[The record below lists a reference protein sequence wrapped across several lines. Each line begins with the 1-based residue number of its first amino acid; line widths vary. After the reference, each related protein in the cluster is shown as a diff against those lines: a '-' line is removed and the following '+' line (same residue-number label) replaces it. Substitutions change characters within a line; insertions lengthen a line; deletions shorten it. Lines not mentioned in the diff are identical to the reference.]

1 MLIEKIGG
9 NHMKD
14 FTKGNETKLILYFAL
29 PMLIGNILQQSYT
42 IVDSIIVGRTLGK
55 VALGAIVT
63 TLPINFFML
72 SLTLGITMGAT
83 IVIAQYYGAKDMQN
97 LRKAVDTSF
106 IFIMICSIVIAILG
120 YTFSYQILEFLR
132 VPENV
137 ISHSAIYLKVTF
149 LGIPLMFG
157 YNIISSML
165 RGLGDS
171 KRPLY
176 FLMVSAIIN
185 IILDIL
191 FVVVFKLGILG
202 SAYATLIAQG
212 SSFLIG
218 FFYINKKNDMLKISF
233 KNLQLDK
240 SILYR
245 ILKIGVPAGV
255 QYLLVSVAMMLVQS
269 LINGFGTETITAFGA
284 AGRIDSIGTMTAITF
299 SSALSS
305 FVAQNFGAGEYERVK
320 KGFKSTIIMSMIIVL
335 CITLIIQIFKNGIMT
350 MFVTDKDVIEIGI
363 KYLAVNSLFYIFPT
377 IQFIIYALFR
387 GAGDSIIPM
396 IISVSSLWII
406 RIPIAYFLS
415 SKIGSDSIYWSNCA
429 SWFIGFVLAYVY
441 YINGRWKNKVLRNYR
456 KM

>member
-1 MLIEKIGG
+1 
-9 NHMKD
+9 MKD

-42 IVDSIIVGRTLGK
+42 LVDSVIVGRTLGK

-63 TLPINFFML
+63 TLPINFFIL

-97 LRKAVDTSF
+97 LRKAVNTSF
-106 IFIMICSIVIAILG
+106 AFIMISSMVIAISG
-120 YTFSYQILEFLR
+120 YTFSYKILEFLN
-132 VPENV
+132 VPESV
-137 ISHSAIYLKVTF
+137 ISQSALYLKVTF

-176 FLMVSAIIN
+176 FLMVSSIIN
-185 IILDIL
+185 ILLDIL
-191 FVVVFKLGILG
+191 FVVVFNFGILG

-212 SSFLIG
+212 SSFFIGLI
-218 FFYINKKNDMLKISF
+218 YINRKNDMLKINL
-233 KNLQLDK
+233 KNLQFDK
-240 SILYR
+240 IILYR

-255 QYLLVSVAMMLVQS
+255 QYLLVSIGMMLVQS

-320 KGFKSTIIMSMIIVL
+320 KGFKSTIIMSVIIVL
-335 CITLIIQIFKNGIMT
+335 CIMLIIQVFKNDIMT
-350 MFVTDKDVIEIGI
+350 MFVTDKDVIDIGV
-363 KYLAVNSLFYIFPT
+363 KYLEVNSLFYIFPT
-377 IQFIIYALFR
+377 IQFITYALLR

-396 IISVSSLWII
+396 IISVTSLWII

-415 SKIGSDSIYWSNCA
+415 SKIGSDCIYWSNCVA
-429 SWFIGFVLAYVY
+429 WFIGFLLAYVY
-441 YINGRWKNKVLRNYR
+441 YINGRWKSKVIAL
-456 KM
+456 KVIEKG

>member
-1 MLIEKIGG
+1 
-9 NHMKD
+9 MKD

-29 PMLIGNILQQSYT
+29 PMLIGNILQQTYT

-63 TLPINFFML
+63 TLPINFFIL
-72 SLTLGITMGAT
+72 SLILGITMGST

-106 IFIMICSIVIAILG
+106 VFILISAMVIAILG
-120 YTFSYQILEFLR
+120 YSFSYKILEFLK
-132 VPENV
+132 VPENI
-137 ISHSAIYLKVTF
+137 ISQSVMYLKVTF

-165 RGLGDS
+165 RGVGDS

-176 FLMVSAIIN
+176 FLMFSASIN

-191 FVVVFKLGILG
+191 LVVVFNFGILG

-212 SSFLIG
+212 SSFFIG
-218 FFYINKKNDMLKISF
+218 IFYINRKNDVLKINF
-233 KNLQLDK
+233 KKLQLDK
-240 SILYR
+240 TILYR

-255 QYLLVSVAMMLVQS
+255 QYLLVSIGMMLVQS

-305 FVAQNFGAGEYERVK
+305 FVAQNFGAGEYERAK
-320 KGFKSTIIMSMIIVL
+320 KGFKSTIIMSVIIVL
-335 CITLIIQIFKNGIMT
+335 CITLIVQIFKNGLMT
-350 MFVTDKDVIEIGI
+350 MFVTDKDVIGIGM

-377 IQFIIYALFR
+377 IQFITYALLR

-396 IISVSSLWII
+396 FISVTSLWII

-415 SKIGSDSIYWSNCA
+415 SKIGSGCIYWSNCA
-429 SWFIGFVLAYVY
+429 SWVIGFVLAYGY
-441 YINGRWKNKVLRNYR
+441 YISGRWKSKIGATHVASG
-456 KM
+456 M

>member
-1 MLIEKIGG
+1 
-9 NHMKD
+9 MKD
-14 FTKGNETKLILYFAL
+14 FTNGNEAKLIFNFAL
-29 PMLIGNILQQSYT
+29 PMLIGNILQQTYT

-55 VALGAIVT
+55 VALGAIAT
-63 TLPINFFML
+63 TLPINFFIL
-72 SLTLGITMGAT
+72 SLTLGITMGST

-97 LRKAVDTSF
+97 LIKAVDTSF
-106 IFIMICSIVIAILG
+106 IFIMFSSMVIAILG
-120 YTFSYQILEFLR
+120 YSFSYKILELLK
-132 VPENV
+132 VPESV
-137 ISHSAIYLKVTF
+137 ISQSAMYLKVTF

-165 RGLGDS
+165 RGVGDS

-176 FLMVSAIIN
+176 FLMVSSIIN

-191 FVVVFKLGILG
+191 FVVVFNFGILG
-202 SAYATLIAQG
+202 AAYATIIAQG
-212 SSFLIG
+212 SSFFIG
-218 FFYINKKNDMLKISF
+218 IFYINRKNDVLKINL

-240 SILYR
+240 NILYH

-255 QYLLVSVAMMLVQS
+255 QYLLVSVGMMLVQS

-284 AGRIDSIGTMTAITF
+284 AGRIDSIGTMPAITF

-305 FVAQNFGAGEYERVK
+305 FAAQNFGAGKYERVK
-320 KGFKSTIIMSMIIVL
+320 KGFKSTIIMSVIIVL

-350 MFVTDKDVIEIGI
+350 MFVTDKDVIDIGI

-377 IQFIIYALFR
+377 IQFIAYALFR

-396 IISVSSLWII
+396 IISVTSLWII

-415 SKIGSDSIYWSNCA
+415 SKIGSDCIYWSNCA
-429 SWFIGFVLAYVY
+429 AWFIGFVLAYVY
-441 YINGRWKNKVLRNYR
+441 YINGRWKSKAIVKNLVEKG
-456 KM
+456 